1 MRTRLVLA
9 LVLALAMTVGVVSG
23 LLRPAMAAEGDI
35 SVGGVWVSKI
45 THDAAGYS
53 ASQRAV
59 EVNKRITEV
68 LSSANLRRTGATVSV
83 RPNGGSAMILV
94 NDQLVMTVTPEDAAG
109 TGVSTVELAR
119 QWAQRLA
126 QGLSKA
132 IPDPN
137 VHTF

>member
-1 MRTRLVLA
+1 MGTHRTLA
-9 LVLALAMTVGVVSG
+9 LLLALAVALGVVSG
-23 LLRPAMAAEGDI
+23 LPRPAMADQGDI

-45 THDAAGYS
+45 THDSAGFS
-53 ASQRAV
+53 ADQRAV

-68 LSSANLRRTGATVSV
+68 LSSASLRRTGATVAV

-94 NDQLVMTVTPEDAAG
+94 NDQLVMTVTPDDVAG
-109 TGVSTVELAR
+109 TKVSTVELAR

-137 VHTF
+137 VHVF